1 MKTEVMD
8 RKLALVSAARRAVLR
23 LDESERPRL
32 VVLGVGAHTNWL
44 LATVGV
50 IGLMFQEAYY
60 LAVTDR
66 SVYVL
71 RGPRTE
77 TGPNRLIHVVP
88 LADAAGLVAKVKLGR
103 TWNSLW
109 LRLPG
114 RRRPVRVKVSV
125 FSRAELD
132 RFLAKL

>member
-32 VVLGVGAHTNWL
+32 VVLGVGATTNWL
-44 LATVGV
+44 LAVGGL

-77 TGPNRLIHVVP
+77 MGPNRLMHVVP
-88 LADAAGLVAKVKLGR
+88 LAEGAGLVAKVKLGR
-103 TWNSLW
+103 TWNSLR